1 MNIPVCNQTDGGCAF
16 RKSSHGNPAET
27 GATPRRPL
35 PGFKHV
41 PVQFAPLK
49 TAVIG
54 RLNDVALPAFMS
66 LQPMF
71 DPVHIVTNQ
80 RVHRSNQET
89 GLALHTAAK
98 KSKFNGGVRRGMALE
113 ILNAFDQGPE
123 WPAVR
128 HALDHEQLTF
138 RNDPVKITGL
148 GNAGELKHGLP
159 TRWDARGH
167 FGAVG
172 VADRHGQESLLHTE
186 ARAEGLPFG
195 RTILSARPED
205 MPQNLPSPW
214 YETWFDS
221 PHYHRLYGHRSRSEA
236 TAFVSKLD
244 HHFGWSNLHLL
255 DLACGQGRHAA
266 AAATLGHRVVGMDL
280 SANSID
286 HARKTYAGQERLTFV
301 EGNMLDFEL
310 DRQFDGV
317 LNLFTSFGYFDR
329 REDHLA
335 VLEGIRRHLKP
346 GGFLIL
352 DYLNVDFSR
361 ARLVP
366 EETIEREGVQYAITR
381 SFGDLGHG
389 VQGFIKTIEFE
400 EEGRVRRFIERVSG
414 MDLSELTLLL
424 KECGLMVRQT
434 FGDYDLSASTP
445 GDSPRL
451 ILYAHAS

>member
-1 MNIPVCNQTDGGCAF
+1 MALKPVFDP
-16 RKSSHGNPAET
+16 SHVGMEQ
-27 GATPRRPL
+27 RVDRSDKK
-35 PGFKHV
+35 PGF
-41 PVQFAPLK
+41 
-49 TAVIG
+49 
-54 RLNDVALPAFMS
+54 S
-66 LQPMF
+66 
-71 DPVHIVTNQ
+71 
-80 RVHRSNQET
+80 
-89 GLALHTAAK
+89 LHTATKEAE
-98 KSKFNGGVRRGMALE
+98 FNGGIRRGMTLE
-113 ILNAFDQGPE
+113 ILDAFDQGPE
-123 WPAVR
+123 WSAVG
-128 HALDHEQLTF
+128 HALDHKQLAF
-138 RNDPVKITGL
+138 RKDAVEIARL
-148 GNAGELKHGLP
+148 GNAGELEHGLP
-159 TRWDARGH
+159 ARLDARGH
-167 FGAVG
+167 SGAVG
-172 VADRHGQESLLHTE
+172 VADRHGQESLPLTE

-195 RTILSARPED
+195 RTILPARSED
-205 MPQNLPSPW
+205 MPQNPSSPW

-236 TAFVSKLD
+236 TTFVSKLD

-266 AAATLGHRVVGMDL
+266 AAAALGHRVMGMDL

-310 DRQFDGV
+310 DQQFDGV

-366 EETIEREGVQYAITR
+366 KETIEREGVEYAITR

-389 VQGFIKTIEFE
+389 VSGFIKTIEFE
-400 EEGRVRRFIERVSG
+400 EEGRVRRFTERVSG
-414 MDLSELTLLL
+414 MGLAELTLLL
-424 KECGLMVRQT
+424 KECGLMVRQS
-434 FGDYDLSASTP
+434 FGDYDLSAWAH